1 VTVAIGLELSA
12 EVDAAA
18 IAVARLE
25 GKKWSVDLAFYESP
39 EAAVAEAGKL
49 YSTTDNVGVFLDPM
63 PCAGLLDDLRGAGI
77 WLVELGPEDVSA
89 ASWQFTTEVRARRVK
104 LGQHKALR
112 ESMRAAV
119 PRPLV
124 QRWAFERYR
133 TTSDMSPLNSA
144 AFALLGL
151 RRNEAVSAPGAWL
164 V

>member
-18 IAVARLE
+18 IAVARQD
-25 GKKWSVDLAFYESP
+25 GPRWSVDLAFYGSP
-39 EAAVAEAGKL
+39 EAAVTEAGKL
-49 YSTTDNVGVFLDPM
+49 YSTTENCGAFLDPM
-63 PCAGLLDDLRGAGI
+63 PCAGLLDELRGAGI

-104 LGQHKALR
+104 LGRHKALR

-124 QRWAFERYR
+124 QRWAFERYK

-151 RRNEAVSAPGAWL
+151 RRNVAVSEPGVW
-164 V
+164 VI